1 MAQRKQLTWTELRVG
16 VFVLVAL
23 FLLMVAI
30 FYVTGAGF
38 LGPRYRLITYLPE
51 VEGMKAGAPVD
62 LDGVEVGNVQS
73 IDLTP
78 HPTDHE
84 HSITLVLRV
93 DKKFQKD
100 IRTDSKASLVTQGL
114 LGDRYVTISRG
125 LTGTVIPTNGI
136 LPAEEAPDIKQ
147 VVERGAD
154 VAENLSVLSDQ
165 LNEIVSKV
173 RRGEGTIGKVL
184 NDPSLYNHLDS
195 IAARADAMTASIQQ
209 GQGSVGKLIESD
221 ELYNKADSAV
231 SKLDN
236 AMTAVNDQKG
246 TVGKLI
252 YDPSAYN
259 NINGLAEKG
268 NALLTDVRAGKGTL
282 GKLATDDVL
291 YSNLRDASANV
302 RDATGKLN
310 SNQGSV
316 GKFFNDPA
324 LYDNLTGLSGDMR
337 LLISDF
343 RRDPKKFLHI
353 KLGIF

>member
-16 VFVLVAL
+16 VFVLAAL

-62 LDGVEVGNVQS
+62 LDGVEIGNVQS

-78 HPTDHE
+78 HPKDRNY
-84 HSITLVLRV
+84 SITLVLRV

-100 IRTDSKASLVTQGL
+100 IRTDSSASLVTQGL

-125 LTGTVIPTNGI
+125 LTGTVIPANGI
-136 LPAEEAPDIKQ
+136 LPASEAPDIKQ

-184 NDPSLYNHLDS
+184 NDPSLYNHLDN

-209 GQGSVGKLIESD
+209 GQGSVGKLIASD

-231 SKLDN
+231 SKMND

-259 NINGLAEKG
+259 NINGVAEKG
-268 NALLTDVRAGKGTL
+268 NALLADVRAGKGTL
-282 GKLATDDVL
+282 GKLATDDAL
-291 YSNLRDASANV
+291 YSNLRDSSANV
-302 RDATGKLN
+302 RDATAKLN
-310 SNQGSV
+310 SNQGSI

-324 LYDNLTGLSGDMR
+324 FYDNMTGLSGDMR
-337 LLISDF
+337 LLIADF